1 MGTSWI
7 SRKGGIVEKV
17 GVDLGKG
24 YYPPYQICEY
34 GRSLTIKMNYNW
46 DDEVPKLQGN
56 EICYLLYPAG
66 KPVSVSGNAVCN
78 LTIVEFKS

>member
-1 MGTSWI
+1 
-7 SRKGGIVEKV
+7 
-17 GVDLGKG
+17 
-24 YYPPYQICEY
+24 
-34 GRSLTIKMNYNW
+34 MNYNW

-56 EICYLLYPAG
+56 EIYYLLCPAG